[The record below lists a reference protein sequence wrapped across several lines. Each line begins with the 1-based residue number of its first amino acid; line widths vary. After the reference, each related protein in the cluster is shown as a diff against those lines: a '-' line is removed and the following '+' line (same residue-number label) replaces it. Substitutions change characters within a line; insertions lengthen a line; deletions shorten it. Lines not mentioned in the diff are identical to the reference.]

1 MSGAEAILNGLHP
14 SMKFTIELPVSDKI
28 PFVMKLKTR
37 IVEYFWYVINDCLSF
52 CSYHVGLVETFLI
65 SSCLS

>member
-1 MSGAEAILNGLHP
+1 MSGTEAILNGLHP

-37 IVEYFWYVINDCLSF
+37 IELSTF
-52 CSYHVGLVETFLI
+52 GTWSTIVYHFVVTTLVL
-65 SSCLS
+65 